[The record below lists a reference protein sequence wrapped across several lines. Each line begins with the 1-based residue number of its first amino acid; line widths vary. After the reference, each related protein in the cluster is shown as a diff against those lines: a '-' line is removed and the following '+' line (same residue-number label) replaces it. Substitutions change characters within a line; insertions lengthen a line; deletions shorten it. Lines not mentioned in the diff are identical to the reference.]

1 MKICMVIWRFFPC
14 SEGGAERQCRKLA
27 VELSEQGHSCTVLTS
42 RLKRGFSSYEVL
54 PENYTVLRFGRY
66 AWIEETF
73 RKRFR
78 RIRNTMSKSATDRT
92 NDAADFWI
100 TLPFTWIS
108 RLSFMFA
115 LRSFFKNSGQP
126 IDIIHVHEAHWIAG
140 AVGWACK
147 GLGLPVVCKEADCP
161 AMNKISYD
169 APLRSALARHRQ
181 QVDFIAM
188 TEAIAESLQDSGI
201 TDNRIARI
209 PNGVELTAS
218 TGKITKQRDVVY
230 TGNFT
235 QGTQRKAFD
244 ILFEAWVSVQKQ
256 DKGRS
261 RLVMLGAGN
270 PDVWMKYL
278 DRHNCLNSVYFVG
291 AVKDVAPYLRQA
303 RLFLLP
309 SRVEGMSNALLEAMS
324 WGVPAVVS
332 DIPAN
337 RSLVQHGINGWVV
350 PVNDSRALADA
361 VITLLADETL
371 SLRLGRAARQEIEE
385 SYTMTR
391 IATRLV
397 ELYTKLIA
405 KNRHNVS
412 SGKE

>member
-1 MKICMVIWRFFPC
+1 MVVWKFFPC
-14 SEGGAERQCRKLA
+14 SEGGAERQCRKIA
-27 VELSEQGHSCTVLTS
+27 AELSEQGHSCMVLTS
-42 RLKRGFSSYEVL
+42 RLKRGLLSYEVL
-54 PENYTVLRFGRY
+54 PENYSVLRVGRY
-66 AWIEETF
+66 AWIEEAF

-78 RIRNTMSKSATDRT
+78 RIRNKISRSAADRT
-92 NDAADFWI
+92 NDAVEFWLS
-100 TLPFTWIS
+100 LPFVWLS

-115 LRSFFKNSGQP
+115 LRRFLKKNCKG

-161 AMNKISYD
+161 AIKKISYD
-169 APLRSALARHRQ
+169 APLRRALARHRQ

-188 TEAIAESLQDSGI
+188 TEAIAESLQENGI
-201 TDNRIARI
+201 GESRINRI
-209 PNGVELTAS
+209 PNGVELP
-218 TGKITKQRDVVY
+218 GKKAAIKKKDDVVY
-230 TGNFT
+230 IGNFT
-235 QGTQRKAFD
+235 QGVQRKGFD
-244 ILFEAWVSVQKQ
+244 ILFEAWVLAQELDQGK
-256 DKGRS
+256 S
-261 RLVMLGAGN
+261 RLVVLGAGN
-270 PDVWMKYL
+270 PDTWKKYL
-278 DRHNCLNSVYFVG
+278 DQHGCLGSVYFAG
-291 AVKDVAPYLRQA
+291 SVKKVAPYLQQA

-337 RSLVQHGINGWVV
+337 RSLIRHGINGWVV

-371 SLRLGRAARQEIEE
+371 SLRLGRAARQDIEG

-391 IATRLV
+391 IAARLV

-412 SGKE
+412 SEKE